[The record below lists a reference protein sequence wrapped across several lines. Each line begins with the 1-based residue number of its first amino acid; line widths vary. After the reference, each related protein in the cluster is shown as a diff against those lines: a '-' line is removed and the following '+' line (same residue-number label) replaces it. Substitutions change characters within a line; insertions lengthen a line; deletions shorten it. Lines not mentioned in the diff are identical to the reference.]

1 MSAFG
6 KVAAVIG
13 TVVAV
18 IILSIAAWQLDW
30 FVKEKNTDRQTQV
43 TNNSIGR
50 QQAIQSAVLRQI
62 ATVRDIDT
70 QEQTPEV
77 IAQRKA
83 IVTEICENAGMLT
96 GSLTLPA
103 SAVEFTSQ
111 ECP

>member
-1 MSAFG
+1 MSTVS
-6 KVAAVIG
+6 KVALGVLALLG
-13 TVVAV
+13 VVV
-18 IILSIAAWQLDW
+18 FSIAAWQLGW
-30 FVKEKNTDRQTQV
+30 FVEAKNVDRRTQV
-43 TNNSIGR
+43 SNLSLNR
-50 QQAIQSAVLRQI
+50 QQALQSQVLSEI

-77 IAQRKA
+77 LAQRKA
-83 IVTEICENAGMLT
+83 IVTSICESAGMLS